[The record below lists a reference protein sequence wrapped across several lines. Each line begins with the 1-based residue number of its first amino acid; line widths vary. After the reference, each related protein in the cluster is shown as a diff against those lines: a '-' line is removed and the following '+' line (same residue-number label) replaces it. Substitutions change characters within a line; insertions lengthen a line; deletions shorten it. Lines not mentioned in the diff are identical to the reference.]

1 MKCPKL
7 HIFFGLCLV
16 LVNLFAVAQEDVKIE
31 LGKKNITLDESFTI
45 KVIIKNSDKWQT
57 GQFPDI
63 QPFTKSGKQVSH
75 SQSMVSGQ
83 RVMVHTIT
91 QSYTPTKD
99 GIFRFNLF
107 GINVNGKEYE
117 SDGATIVVAKSAD
130 NAEETTDLTP
140 TIDTKE
146 DAFVSLVVSK
156 SQVYVGEGFQVS
168 LVFYVAETNTAAMGF
183 TEDINAQVEAIA
195 KKIKPAD
202 CLEDRLMIT
211 GEIPKNEV
219 VISNKK
225 YSAYKVF
232 EAFYYP
238 LNNKPINFIPVELKI
253 NKYPTDS
260 KGNPIK
266 TQKTLVG
273 FTTKPYS
280 IKILD
285 LPPHPLKDKVSVGE
299 FVFLESIENRK
310 INTGKSFNYVF
321 RIIGNGNL
329 ATVSMPSMQNDSHFD
344 FYPPEFKENKYVGKL
359 GGEKEFRY
367 RIIPKDSG
375 QHSLDKYFYW
385 VYFNSKRQ
393 QYDTLKSRIKVSVSG
408 KTIESGSTNTGD
420 IYDGLEKVD
429 TSIIETDYREVIKN
443 ISNLI
448 VIIML
453 IGMFFVFDFSR
464 RKK

>member
-7 HIFFGLCLV
+7 HIFFGLYLV
-16 LVNLFAVAQEDVKIE
+16 LLNLFAVAQEDVKIE

-63 QPFTKSGKQVSH
+63 QSFTKTGKQVSH
-75 SQSMVSGQ
+75 SQTSIGGQ
-83 RVMVHTIT
+83 RVLVHTIT
-91 QSYTPTKD
+91 QSYAPTKD

-107 GINVNGKEYE
+107 SINVNGKDYE
-117 SDGATIVVAKSAD
+117 ADGATISVAKSAES
-130 NAEETTDLTP
+130 AEEPADLTP
-140 TIDTKE
+140 IIDSKE
-146 DAFVSLVVSK
+146 EALASLLVSK
-156 SQVYVGEGFQVS
+156 KQVYVGEGFQVS
-168 LVFYVAETNTAAMGF
+168 LVFYVAESNTAAMGF
-183 TEDINAQVEAIA
+183 PDNINAQVDAIA

-202 CLEDRLMIT
+202 CLEDRVMIT
-211 GEIPKNEV
+211 GEIPKTDV
-219 VISNKK
+219 VIANKK

-232 EAFYYP
+232 EAFYFP
-238 LNNKPINFIPVELKI
+238 LNNKPIDFGAVELKI
-253 NKYPTDS
+253 NKYATDS

-266 TQKTLVG
+266 TQKSVIG
-273 FTTKPYS
+273 FTTKPQN
-280 IKILD
+280 IKVLD
-285 LPPHPLKDKVSVGE
+285 LPAHPLRDKVSVGE
-299 FVFLESIENRK
+299 FSFLESIENRK

-329 ATVSMPSMQNDSHFD
+329 ATVSMPSLQNDSHFD

-408 KTIESGSTNTGD
+408 KTIESGSTNSGD

-429 TSIIETDYREVIKN
+429 TSTIEIDYREVIKN

-464 RKK
+464 KKK

>member
-16 LVNLFAVAQEDVKIE
+16 LLNLFAVAQEDVKIE

-63 QPFTKSGKQVSH
+63 QSFTKAGKQVSH
-75 SQSMVSGQ
+75 NQSMVGGQ
-83 RVMVHTIT
+83 RVITHTIT
-91 QSYTPTKD
+91 QTYLPSKD

-107 GINVNGKEYE
+107 SINVNGKEYE
-117 SDGATIVVAKSAD
+117 SDGATIVVAKLT
-130 NAEETTDLTP
+130 EEPEESTDLTP
-140 TIDTKE
+140 TIDSKE
-146 DAFVSLVVSK
+146 DAFVSLLVSK
-156 SQVYVGEGFQVS
+156 NQVYVGEGFQVS
-168 LVFYVAETNTAAMGF
+168 LVFYVAENNTAAMGF
-183 TEDINAQVEAIA
+183 PDNINAQVDAIA

-202 CLEDRLMIT
+202 CLEDRVMIT
-211 GEIPKNEV
+211 GEIPKSQV
-219 VISNKK
+219 VVGGKK

-232 EAFYYP
+232 EASYYP
-238 LNNKPINFIPVELKI
+238 LNNKPIDFGTIELKL
-253 NKYPTDS
+253 NKYATDS

-266 TQKTLVG
+266 TQKTSIG
-273 FTTKPYS
+273 FTSKPYNV
-280 IKILD
+280 KVLD
-285 LPPHPLKDKVSVGE
+285 LPTHPLKDKVSVGE
-299 FVFLESIENRK
+299 FVFLENIENRK

-321 RIIGNGNL
+321 RIIGNGNM
-329 ATVSMPSMQNDSHFD
+329 ATVAMPPLQNDVHFD
-344 FYPPEFKENKYVGKL
+344 FYPPDIKDVKYVGKL

-385 VYFNSKRQ
+385 IYFNSKRQ

-443 ISNLI
+443 ISNMI